1 MKGIVNAL
9 LMHYK
14 REKEFNEKK
23 IQFYLKKKGEII
35 GKNRENKKEFIDK
48 NVTMS
53 GFLFENS
60 RDFIR
65 DFAMSV
71 HGFILFFIGF
81 FVNFFNKI
89 GKIDVFFDENAGSYI
104 QNNKFIKNMLI
115 ISIFLIGLCFI
126 SISVRLLAK
135 IVIF

>member
-35 GKNRENKKEFIDK
+35 GKNRENKREFMDK

-53 GFLFENS
+53 SFLFENS

-65 DFAMSV
+65 DFAIKCAW
-71 HGFILFFIGF
+71 FLFFFLLGF
-81 FVNFFNKI
+81 
-89 GKIDVFFDENAGSYI
+89 
-104 QNNKFIKNMLI
+104 LL
-115 ISIFLIGLCFI
+115 IFLI
-126 SISVRLLAK
+126 K
-135 IVIF
+135 